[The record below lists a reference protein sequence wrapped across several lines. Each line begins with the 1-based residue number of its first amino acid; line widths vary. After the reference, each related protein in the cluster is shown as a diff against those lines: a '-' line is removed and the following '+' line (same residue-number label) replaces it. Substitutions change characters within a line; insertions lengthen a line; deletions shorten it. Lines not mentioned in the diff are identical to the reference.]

1 MVDISCAII
10 IDDVACHA
18 LRVHIACVQ
27 ILLSDE
33 LDLLRIIVDDRS
45 IRVQIAY
52 VISSH
57 ADGEL
62 FTSRDDILIALQ
74 RDLSRYA
81 SGLRRSAINSECSVC
96 IVIDIRDTIKVDIT
110 ILILNL
116 TYPIWIL
123 VRSMCG
129 RLFLIH
135 LLESSKCCISC
146 TYAGDVSNSK
156 RSPYAARRILTCNG
170 IWHDLACGE
179 ERTY

>member
-1 MVDISCAII
+1 MVDIGRAVI
-10 IDDVACHA
+10 IDDVARHA

-27 ILLSDE
+27 ILFSDE

-52 VISSH
+52 VLSSH

-62 FTSRDDILIALQ
+62 FTSRDDILVALQ
-74 RDLSRYA
+74 RDLSGYA

-116 TYPIWIL
+116 TYQF
-123 VRSMCG
+123 G
-129 RLFLIH
+129 FL
-135 LLESSKCCISC
+135 
-146 TYAGDVSNSK
+146 
-156 RSPYAARRILTCNG
+156 
-170 IWHDLACGE
+170 
-179 ERTY
+179 